1 MNKMNIL
8 PQKLIFGSANLLTKY
23 GHKSFFINKF
33 NSIKLMKCAR
43 KNGIKILDISSDY
56 NVFKN
61 DSFNNNYKKWKISF
75 KITKSI
81 LTKLY
86 STKKIEEFIK
96 SILIKFR
103 CKKIEYFLF
112 HHENDLS
119 TKNGK
124 LFFNYLRNLKK
135 KRIVKKIG
143 VSIYDFDKSF
153 KKLKNLPID
162 VIQAPLN
169 VLDQRIDNSKNLNF
183 LKRKKIEIHVRSI
196 FLQGVLVDE
205 NLMGPKIKKDKK
217 LKLWFKY
224 LNGNN
229 LNPIDET
236 FNFLRKKKYINKIIV
251 GARSERQIKD
261 ILSRLKSNKRFNYS
275 IFNNKRKQTI
285 DPRKW

>member
-61 DSFNNNYKKWKISF
+61 ASFNNNYKKWKISF
-75 KITKSI
+75 KITKNI

-205 NLMGPKIKKDKK
+205 NLMGPKIKNDKK

-236 FNFLRKKKYINKIIV
+236 FNFLGKKKYINKIIV
-251 GARSERQIKD
+251 GARSEKQIKD
-261 ILSRLKSNKRFNYS
+261 ILSRLKSNK
-275 IFNNKRKQTI
+275 I
-285 DPRKW
+285 